1 MASTI
6 YRRPAASNSWAVLA
20 DSDSDSDAAGP
31 VAAVTAPV
39 VVAAAQKKSTGARR
53 VSFAPLPKPLHE
65 RAAESVDT
73 LPLAAPRAAAAPEEE
88 EHEWAGRD
96 VAAVVEEMLRN
107 PAASWGDLM
116 FAAQPTHQSRPLA
129 PAPSRRR
136 ANTVD
141 DFWAQPWATNLT
153 ELWSDAYDT
162 SRLTDAEWEGMMTWL
177 FDNGWDVSDWDR
189 QGVSCEYDNE
199 PPRVWIAPRVLEEL
213 AAADAAAPRRGYS
226 RSCGHRAEP
235 VHTHTGGCGHA
246 HQKPAPKPQKEKV
259 AVVIPRFCR
268 AAGACTDATCRY
280 THGDTIPVQNK
291 PCAFDGRCC
300 GDKRATCTYLHPS
313 EGEVWTPDLVRH
325 RPAAPAATSDGCGPS
340 HSAPAATD

>member
-6 YRRPAASNSWAVLA
+6 NRRPTAWAVLA

-31 VAAVTAPV
+31 VAVAAPKGA
-39 VVAAAQKKSTGARR
+39 AAAQKKPTRR
-53 VSFAPLPKPLHE
+53 VSFAPLPKPLHA

-73 LPLAAPRAAAAPEEE
+73 SVVPTGRLSAVATAADLGASLEEN
-88 EHEWAGRD
+88 EWAGRD
-96 VAAVVEEMLRN
+96 ITPVLEAMFRGDADTL
-107 PAASWGDLM
+107 WGDLV
-116 FAAQPTHQSRPLA
+116 FVAEPLTSRPLVA
-129 PAPSRRR
+129 PTPVRRR

-141 DFWAQPWATNLT
+141 DFWAQAWATNLT

-189 QGVSCEYDNE
+189 LGVSCEYDNE
-199 PPRVWIAPRVLEEL
+199 PPRVWIAPRILEEL
-213 AAADAAAPRRGYS
+213 AAADASAPRRGYS
-226 RSCGHRAEP
+226 RSCGHRAFPEP
-235 VHTHTGGCGHA
+235 DHGACGHTHP
-246 HQKPAPKPQKEKV
+246 KPAGGVAHTQKAKEKV

-268 AAGACTDATCRY
+268 AAGACTDAGCRY

-291 PCAFDGRCC
+291 PCSFDGRCC

-313 EGEVWTPDLVRH
+313 EGEVWTADLVRH
-325 RPAAPAATSDGCGPS
+325 RPAAPAP
-340 HSAPAATD
+340 TD

>member
-1 MASTI
+1 MASI
-6 YRRPAASNSWAVLA
+6 VHRRPAASNSWAVLA
-20 DSDSDSDAAGP
+20 DSDSDGDAAGP
-31 VAAVTAPV
+31 VAAVAAPV
-39 VVAAAQKKSTGARR
+39 AAAAAQKKSTDRPAKGARR

-73 LPLAAPRAAAAPEEE
+73 AAPRAPPAAAAAVPEES
-88 EHEWAGRD
+88 EWAGRD
-96 VAAVVEEMLRN
+96 YTPVVEAMIRGDAGTL
-107 PAASWGDLM
+107 WGDLV
-116 FAAQPTHQSRPLA
+116 FVAEPTIQSRPA
-129 PAPSRRR
+129 VPAPLRRR

-189 QGVSCEYDNE
+189 QGVSCEYDNA

-213 AAADAAAPRRGYS
+213 AEADAAAPRRGYS
-226 RSCGHRAEP
+226 RSCA
-235 VHTHTGGCGHA
+235 HT
-246 HQKPAPKPQKEKV
+246 QKPAAAGAPSCAAAAPKPAKEKV

-268 AAGACTDATCRY
+268 AGAACTDAGCRY

-325 RPAAPAATSDGCGPS
+325 RPAAPAA
-340 HSAPAATD
+340 PAATD